1 MREIR
6 VSIRKIVSSKNR
18 ILLDAFIHSSLVDVN
33 MPPREDDDDEAHAR
47 RVEEE
52 EAEAARITGANRAA
66 MRARDEALARDED
79 MARRL
84 QAEEERAAL
93 VDALGP
99 FASAGGGR
107 EREDGGG
114 GGGGRRVINV
124 VESFERLQRNVLTR
138 VLGEMFGGDGDG
150 TGGGE
155 RTRGG
160 DASGGGGDAGEGARA
175 GRDERGR
182 GRRGIEFEIP
192 IGPNGQS
199 MRFGAEMF
207 GGARGG
213 GLFDEID
220 RAFENMGAPTRIID
234 MLNALQHV
242 NWGGSN
248 ASNGTTEE
256 ERAAIPEQPYR
267 RAEEEKENA
276 TCSVCLSQVED
287 GESVKR
293 LRCKHVYHPQCID
306 RWLERSKMCPVC
318 KRDVLTGEQ
327 QTS

>member
-1 MREIR
+1 MSASAHRDMTR
-6 VSIRKIVSSKNR
+6 
-18 ILLDAFIHSSLVDVN
+18 DG
-33 MPPREDDDDEAHAR
+33 DDEAYAR

-52 EAEAARITGANRAA
+52 EAEAARIMGANRAA
-66 MRARDEALARDED
+66 RRARDEEMARDEEL
-79 MARRL
+79 ARRL

-93 VDALGP
+93 ADAFGP
-99 FASAGGGR
+99 FASADGGR
-107 EREDGGG
+107 ENV
-114 GGGGRRVINV
+114 GGGGRRVVNV
-124 VESFERLQRNVLTR
+124 AESLERLQRNALTS
-138 VLGEMFGGDGDG
+138 VLGRMFAGGGDE
-150 TGGGE
+150 GGE

-160 DASGGGGDAGEGARA
+160 GDDAGEDARE
-175 GRDERGR
+175 GRGERRG

-199 MRFGAEMF
+199 LRFGAETF

-220 RAFENMGAPTRIID
+220 RAFQTMGAPTRIID

-248 ASNGTTEE
+248 ASSGTTED
-256 ERAAIPEQPYR
+256 ERASIPEQPYR

-276 TCSVCLSQVED
+276 TCSVCLSQLED
-287 GESVKR
+287 GESAKR

-327 QTS
+327 QTT

>member
-6 VSIRKIVSSKNR
+6 VSFRKIVSSKNR
-18 ILLDAFIHSSLVDVN
+18 ILLYAFIHSSLVDVN
-33 MPPREDDDDEAHAR
+33 MPTRDDDDDDEAYAR

-66 MRARDEALARDED
+66 MRARDEDVARDEAL
-79 MARRL
+79 ARRL

-99 FASAGGGR
+99 FASADGGR
-107 EREDGGG
+107 ERA

-124 VESFERLQRNVLTR
+124 AESLERLQRNVLTR
-138 VLGEMFGGDGDG
+138 VLGEMFGGGGDDG

-160 DASGGGGDAGEGARA
+160 GASGRDDAGEGARE
-175 GRDERGR
+175 GGDGGGR

-199 MRFGAEMF
+199 VRFGAEMF

-248 ASNGTTEE
+248 ASSGTTEE